1 MSKGD
6 IFLIS
11 EKIDLINLTYD
22 IVFVIDKSG
31 KIQFANLAAEQNLFY
46 TQEEFLE
53 MNISDVMFEA
63 EKFVE
68 ILDRIIMQAENGN
81 VSDESMNE
89 GNLVDIKENM
99 GLQDLVLISKDTC
112 LKIMMVNF
120 QARKLIDNG
129 EEYFLLILRDIT
141 KRKFFEQELFKITE
155 NLERLVEEKTQELQK
170 QNEILEQLATRDV
183 LTNLLNIRKFR
194 EILTSQ
200 IENYNS
206 REDRDNGKFLS
217 VMMIDADHFK
227 YYNDTFGH
235 QIGDEVIKGIG
246 RLLTASVKRTDFV
259 ARYGGDEFI
268 ILFPEI
274 TYDESIQAC
283 LRVKNAITEKLRIK
297 EVIHEILGIENVEI
311 PKEHEITLS
320 IGLSRYK
327 TGVTMDDLI
336 NQADTA
342 LYASKEGGRN
352 CIHVIER
359 DGSCVRIEPD
369 QYVQPE

>member
-1 MSKGD
+1 M
-6 IFLIS
+6 IS

-22 IVFVIDKSG
+22 MVFVIDKSG
-31 KIQFANLAAEQNLFY
+31 NIQLANLAAEQNLFY
-46 TQEEFLE
+46 TQEEFLS

-63 EKFVE
+63 DKFVE
-68 ILDRIIMQAENGN
+68 ILDRIITLSEHGN
-81 VSDESMNE
+81 VSDENMGE
-89 GNLVDIKENM
+89 GNLADIKENM
-99 GLQDLVLISKDTC
+99 GFQDLVLISKDTC

-120 QARKLIDNG
+120 QARKLIDNDK
-129 EEYFLLILRDIT
+129 EYFLLILRDIT

-155 NLERLVEEKTQELQK
+155 NLERLVAEKTQELQK
-170 QNEILEQLATRDV
+170 KNEILERLATRDV
-183 LTNLLNIRKFR
+183 LTDLLNIRKFR

-200 IENYNS
+200 IEIYNS
-206 REDRDNGKFLS
+206 KKNHNNGKYLS

-246 RLLTASVKRTDFV
+246 RLLTSSVKRTDFV

-283 LRVKNAITEKLRIK
+283 LRVKNAVTEKLRIK
-297 EVIHEILGIENVEI
+297 EVIREILGLDNVEI

-327 TGVTMDDLI
+327 AGVTMDDLI
-336 NQADTA
+336 SQADTA

-352 CIHVIER
+352 CIHVIEE
-359 DGSCVRIEPD
+359 DGSCVRID
-369 QYVQPE
+369 PERLKN

>member
-1 MSKGD
+1 M
-6 IFLIS
+6 IS

-22 IVFVIDKSG
+22 MVFVIDKTG

-46 TQEEFLE
+46 TQEEFLN

-63 EKFVE
+63 DKFVE
-68 ILDRIIMQAENGN
+68 ILDKIIMQAENEN
-81 VSDESMNE
+81 SSDVSMGE
-89 GNLVDIKENM
+89 GNLADIKENM
-99 GLQDLVLISKDTC
+99 GFQDLVLISKDTF

-120 QARKLIDNG
+120 QARKLIDDG

-155 NLERLVEEKTQELQK
+155 NLERLVEQKTQELQK
-170 QNEILEQLATRDV
+170 QNEVLEQLATRDV

-200 IENYNS
+200 IEIYNS
-206 REDRDNGKFLS
+206 KEDRDNGKYLS

-246 RLLTASVKRTDFV
+246 RLLTSSVKRTDFV

-283 LRVKNAITEKLRIK
+283 LRVKNAVTEQLRIK

-352 CIHVIER
+352 CIHVIEE
-359 DGSCVRIEPD
+359 DGSCVRIEPE
-369 QYVQPE
+369 QFAKK